1 MHNAHCIIHNRP
13 PDVDVPEARPYI
25 ILLNYK
31 ELVVVD
37 GEFGEFFGGVEDVG
51 IEFIISNLAVA

>member
-25 ILLNYK
+25 ILLNYCNYFNYLTTK
-31 ELVVVD
+31 
-37 GEFGEFFGGVEDVG
+37 
-51 IEFIISNLAVA
+51 N